1 MGIVMEKIEPKRLVI
16 QPDHHNYTLGG
27 TAQYYAE
34 IAILSANGYVNT
46 EYDVLD
52 RNGDPLKIAVLHLLD
67 AAVKVYEL

>member
-34 IAILSANGYVNT
+34 IA
-46 EYDVLD
+46 
-52 RNGDPLKIAVLHLLD
+52 VLHFGD
-67 AAVKVYEL
+67 DVVKVYEL